1 MKKKKKSHT
10 VYDKSND
17 IGYLLGDDWIIPTE
31 C

>member
-1 MKKKKKSHT
+1 MGLDKKSHT